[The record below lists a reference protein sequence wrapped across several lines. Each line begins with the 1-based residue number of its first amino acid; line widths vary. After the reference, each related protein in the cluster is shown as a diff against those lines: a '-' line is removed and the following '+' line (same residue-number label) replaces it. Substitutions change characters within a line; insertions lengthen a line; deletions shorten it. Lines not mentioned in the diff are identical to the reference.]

1 MMGVFILSKLD
12 LKMKK
17 RLLFLLLL
25 FSFLF
30 VVLVVRV
37 AYLQLLEGSELAK
50 KAFVQKSDTQVINPE
65 RGKIYDRNG
74 NTLAIDAPVKTIV
87 ANPKIMDKSEEN
99 LKLIAETMESILGVK
114 YDDVIEKLKRDTYF
128 EIIKRKADNEIAEKI
143 LNFIKEKDIEG
154 IYLVDDTKRY
164 YPNNNLAS
172 HVIGFTNMDGEGL
185 QGIEKSM
192 EEYLK
197 GTPGKIFSDVDAS
210 GRTLLF
216 SSDEAIEAKDGYN
229 VVLTID
235 ERIQFFAEEALEE
248 AIEGYNAVGGGI
260 AVVMDPRNGDVL
272 AMVSKPDFN
281 LNNPYEA
288 PDLPGINPETWKG
301 YTQEDVDLLNSKV
314 WRNKVIS
321 NTYEPGSTFKVIT
334 AAAVLEEGTSKPDDV
349 IDDSPISISGWT
361 IESYDGY
368 KYKGKTTLREG
379 LYESPNS
386 VFVRVAQNLGIE
398 KFYKYVRAFG
408 FYDRTNIEL
417 PGEEKGIFQ
426 REPKE
431 IDMAAASFGQRFN
444 ITPMQII
451 SAYNAVANG
460 GKLMKPR
467 LVKELTDS
475 EGNVIKKF
483 EPEVIR
489 NVISEQTS
497 KTLKEILEG
506 TVTEGTGKNAYVRG
520 YRVAGKTGT
529 AETTETGVYVASFA
543 AFAPADN
550 PVVTVLIALF
560 DPRGDS
566 FGGGTVAGPVAG
578 KIIEQTLD
586 YLGVERRYTEK
597 DLEEMAKEEQQAKEN
612 QQTKEEK
619 QEKESQQTEKND

>member
-1 MMGVFILSKLD
+1 MSKLD

-483 EPEVIR
+483 EPKVIR

>member
-50 KAFVQKSDTQVINPE
+50 KAFVQKSDTQVISPE

-483 EPEVIR
+483 EPKVIR

>member
-1 MMGVFILSKLD
+1 MSKLD

-50 KAFVQKSDTQVINPE
+50 KAFAQKSDTQVISPE

-483 EPEVIR
+483 EPKVIR

>member
-1 MMGVFILSKLD
+1 MSKLD

-426 REPKE
+426 HEPKE

-529 AETTETGVYVASFA
+529 AETTETDVYVASFA

>member
-1 MMGVFILSKLD
+1 MSKLD

-50 KAFVQKSDTQVINPE
+50 KAFAQKSDTQVISPE

-128 EIIKRKADNEIAEKI
+128 EIIKRKVDNEIAEKI

-619 QEKESQQTEKND
+619 QEKESQQAEKND

>member
-1 MMGVFILSKLD
+1 MSKLD

-50 KAFVQKSDTQVINPE
+50 KAFVQKSDTQVISPE

-483 EPEVIR
+483 EPKVIR